1 MNKIIITMICII
13 VVLVG
18 IIAGVM
24 YFTPNTKTEGKILNE
39 EKMENERKEN
49 IAIENASNTQE
60 ANSKEEEKISP
71 NCEVIKNIYYKGCEH
86 TKSIYSNI
94 EEEFVNLN
102 KEELQKKLPD
112 WEIEKF
118 SKNKIVLYKA
128 QDGEC
133 GEHYIVRNKDGQVV
147 IYRKTE
153 EGKEELVEKTDIST
167 EYLPKTDKMEIENG
181 IEVNGKQA
189 LYQLIEDY
197 E

>member
-1 MNKIIITMICII
+1 M
-13 VVLVG
+13 
-18 IIAGVM
+18 
-24 YFTPNTKTEGKILNE
+24 
-39 EKMENERKEN
+39 
-49 IAIENASNTQE
+49 
-60 ANSKEEEKISP
+60 
-71 NCEVIKNIYYKGCEH
+71 
-86 TKSIYSNI
+86 
-94 EEEFVNLN
+94 
-102 KEELQKKLPD
+102 
-112 WEIEKF
+112 
-118 SKNKIVLYKA
+118 LYKA